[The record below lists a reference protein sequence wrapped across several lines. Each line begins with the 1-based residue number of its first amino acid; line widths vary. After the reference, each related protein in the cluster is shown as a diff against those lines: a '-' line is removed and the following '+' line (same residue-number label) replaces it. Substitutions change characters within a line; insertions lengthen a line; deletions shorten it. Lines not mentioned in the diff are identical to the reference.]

1 MKIYLAAPFAGR
13 DVLKEHLPVWEDGGF
28 TVTCGWVR
36 STRELTPE
44 ALGSSPLSSDDEAR
58 EHAEMDLAD
67 VDAADALVHYTAAYL
82 QSLDP
87 SLGEVT
93 HKLHSG
99 GRHIETGYALA
110 KGKDV
115 IIIGE
120 PENIFQR
127 GLCLSAFDIE
137 GAMETL
143 RWNAEFAERFSL

>member
-13 DVLKEHLPVWEDGGF
+13 DILKEHVPVWEASGF

-36 STRELTPE
+36 STRELT
-44 ALGSSPLSSDDEAR
+44 ADSLGSSPLSSDDEAR

-67 VDAADALVHYTAAYL
+67 VDAADALVHYTADYL
-82 QSLDP
+82 RSLDP
-87 SLGEVT
+87 SLDPIR
-93 HKLHSG
+93 HKLNSG

-110 KGKDV
+110 KGKQV

-127 GLCLSAFDIE
+127 GLCLSALDID

-143 RWNAEFAERFSL
+143 RWNAEFAERFAL